1 MVKNHFI
8 FLSMIISL
16 MIIDNVYSIEDDE
29 ENQVFYINF
38 DLSGEDFKY
47 KNESEK
53 IENIVAINTN
63 IVTLPKILL
72 VKEGFYFNGWTPD
85 FVYGYAPG
93 DRFIPQEKNTTL
105 FPIFEDK
112 NDTTYFRLEY
122 KIVFE
127 GENIDISKKIWP
139 ATVRAKSLKQIVL
152 FTYTNEKATTRGWTD
167 GTHEFDYYHKLVIP
181 RKNVT
186 LYAIFHN
193 FVKFSY
199 SHGDVDGKLGDP
211 QAPFVYLEGGTVDL
225 AESTRL
231 RRKGYEI
238 IGWHCEYDGKD
249 YPIFYRYVLP
259 DADVVMTAIWEPI
272 EYNILFMTRVREIPN
287 FKIKGKTK
295 EVINV
300 PDIEEKRE
308 GYIFNGW
315 NFEGIQY
322 QPGDEFYIEGQDP
335 GFGISGE
342 AVWIQ
347 T

>member
-1 MVKNHFI
+1 
-8 FLSMIISL
+8 
-16 MIIDNVYSIEDDE
+16 MIIDKVYSIEDDE
-29 ENQVFYINF
+29 ETQVFYINF
-38 DLSGEDFKY
+38 DLSNEEFKY

-53 IENIVAINTN
+53 IENIVVKNTN
-63 IVTLPKILL
+63 IVALPKILL
-72 VKEGFYFNGWTPD
+72 VKEGFYFNGWTSD

-93 DRFIPQEKNTTL
+93 DNFTPKEKNTTL
-105 FPIFEDK
+105 YPIFEDK

-122 KIVFE
+122 KVEFE

-139 ATVRAKSLKQIVL
+139 STERAKSLKTIRL
-152 FTYTNEKATTRGWTD
+152 YTYTNEKGSTQGWTD
-167 GTHEFDYYHKLVIP
+167 GTHEFYYYHKLVMP

-193 FVKFSY
+193 FVYFSY
-199 SHGDVDGKLGDP
+199 SHGDVDGIIGNP
-211 QAPFVYLEGGTVDL
+211 EAPFKYLEGGIVDL

-231 RRKGYEI
+231 RRRGYTI
-238 IGWHCEYDGKD
+238 VGWHCDYDGKD

-287 FKIKGKTK
+287 IRIKGKTE
-295 EVINV
+295 EVISV
-300 PDIEEKRE
+300 PNIEEKRE
-308 GYIFNGW
+308 GFVFNGW

-322 QPGDEFYIEGQDP
+322 QPGDEFIIKGQDP
-335 GFGISGE
+335 GIGISAE
-342 AVWIQ
+342 ALWIQ